1 MTFFMDVPLLSAVK
15 YFWGVW
21 GRPKG
26 RRNFLCLNFSHF
38 DIKYEFLLH
47 KSFAATDRYKDQEE
61 KLSNL
66 KEICKEHK

>member
-1 MTFFMDVPLLSAVK
+1 MHNTDTQYTVR
-15 YFWGVW
+15 GG